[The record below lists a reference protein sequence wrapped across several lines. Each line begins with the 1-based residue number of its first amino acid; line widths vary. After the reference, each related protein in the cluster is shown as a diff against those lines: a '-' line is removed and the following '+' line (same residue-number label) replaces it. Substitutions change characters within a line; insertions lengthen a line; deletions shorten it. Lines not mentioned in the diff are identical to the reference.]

1 MTLFINILIFI
12 ALFCIMYNCITYKDN
27 EYIKKIFRVENIFL
41 SLYISGILFIII
53 QILIRIFK
61 T

>member
-12 ALFCIMYNCITYKDN
+12 ALFCIMYNYITYKDN
-27 EYIKKIFRVENIFL
+27 EYIKKMFRVENIFL